1 MQRFPVIALLAS
13 VLLLSSIS
21 SANATSCA
29 SAAEQQSLHMRA
41 LQSEL
46 MVAALACG
54 KKQDYNRYV
63 SQFAPDLKWQGG
75 TLRSY
80 FQRQFGGASERQL
93 NRFVTQMANQA
104 SRLSLA
110 RSRDEYCG
118 KAANLFSKV
127 NDSRPWQVVD
137 YASDHYGAW
146 HAVASCDTRQVLAQ
160 K

>member
-1 MQRFPVIALLAS
+1 MALCFTA
-13 VLLLSSIS
+13 VVAAQ
-21 SANATSCA
+21 ANATSCA
-29 SAAEQQSLHMRA
+29 LKPEEQSLHMRA

-63 SQFAPDLKWQGG
+63 SQFSPDLKWQG
-75 TLRSY
+75 TQLKSY
-80 FQRQFGGASERQL
+80 FSRNYGGASERQL
-93 NRFVTQMANQA
+93 NSFVTQMANQA

-110 RSRDEYCG
+110 KDRDDYCSQ
-118 KAANLFSKV
+118 AAQLFTKM

-137 YASDHYGAW
+137 YAKANYASW
-146 HAVASCDTRQVLAQ
+146 HGVNHCGGKQIIAQ